1 MPHINRIR
9 VNNIK
14 YNFGTQFYDD
24 FVLRF
29 SGKNTIY
36 DLANGGG
43 KSVLM
48 LLMLQNMIPNCTLDE
63 KQPIEKLFRT
73 GSGSSTIHSLI
84 EWQLNKDDIK
94 NGYKYMTTGFCAR
107 KARENAT
114 EDSSEHENAAIE
126 YFNYVI
132 FYREFNDNDIKNLPL
147 SNGKERIT
155 YHGLKNYL
163 KELEHKDYS
172 LIVKIF
178 ERKGEYQQFISKY
191 GIYESEWEIIRG
203 INKTEG
209 HVRTYFESNYKT
221 TRKVVEDLLIEEI
234 IQKSYYNSTGEGAD
248 FAKLLLDIKNK
259 LVELTKK
266 KKDINNYD
274 RQMEVLNSFIGRLQ
288 ALKGMYHKKGGIETE
303 FVYAYNTC
311 LQCLEELKEA
321 LEQQTAQRQE
331 FLEEKKEKEFKVE
344 TALVQVEEEELQKLD
359 NTVETTKEL
368 LEGLE
373 QQLLEEKAQLLFK
386 ENTNDYLE
394 YVEYKKEYEAAKL
407 AVETQGKE
415 EEAEKVLA
423 ALSAAFQK
431 KSEEELQHLK
441 EQLFKEKE
449 VKEELE
455 NQKKQQTEELQ
466 KEEEALSLKK
476 SRVLLRQEETAY
488 YLKSLEE
495 LKKNTSLLLY
505 EEAMPKRKQLAVELE
520 QLQQH
525 RGQLSEEI
533 KRAADTMIK
542 DKMRLST
549 LKEQEKYLLNRQETL
564 GQFLKEQGI
573 FKEKLERLREFYQER
588 EEKQLKDTIYKAFQN
603 NTLEIQNLRQDI
615 KELRANIKAYEKGI
629 LFPESEK
636 VQAALE
642 IINTGRQRALTGFEY
657 LKQWEKE
664 KQEELLEVYPSLP
677 YAIVVNGDYQSIQY
691 DKKLKKLGE
700 TGTLI
705 PIINGKA
712 LEGMG
717 EELYKKETLD
727 FLIPESQEFLSQEHF
742 EKLLKTAISL
752 LEEKEKKLL
761 LLEERSQLMKADI
774 SYMEEY
780 ETKYLKPQAQNI
792 KEYEDNKLQ
801 LKDIEAEQERILNR
815 QNEVRNK
822 KEQYEA
828 ALSEENEKQKELETE
843 EKAISE
849 IATLYNRY
857 GEKEIELISLKNE
870 VRVCEKEI
878 ITKRNE
884 RSKAEDSLEISHGK
898 CQTLQHTIDAI
909 IALQKEISEDNYE
922 QEIPEDYLEFIEFDQ
937 LSLEELE
944 IKFKGY
950 KTSFLEKNSDL
961 ADKKKLIENYRQQME
976 KSLRAIEYRNGELSQ
991 FQLLYESHEL
1001 TKTTLEELRKYKEKI
1016 SETEEKIAVSKKQ
1029 LEASSEAANRK
1040 FGSIAHGKTLVEEKY
1055 GYYKPLQLSGQEL
1068 LRFISEYKNLTHI
1081 MEEKI
1086 KDSEKKEKEL
1096 EKEISSKEN
1105 IKEDMLYMMESA
1117 GIDYSS
1123 NQGVLEDESTL
1134 KETYKELKMLY
1145 EKIMKEEHER
1155 RETFEKDKNRLKETL
1170 LMTNAHELAGEVE
1183 KHIDSPSNEAEADAL
1198 INNIQET
1205 ISCIELEK
1213 AGVEKGIMDMEKIKQ
1228 NFESQCLQT
1237 CVNIKSALDRLP
1249 KLSGIQLDDKTVPM
1263 ITLSIPYIKEE
1274 LYEDSMSNYI
1284 DHVIETA
1291 DSFATETERVKYIRN
1306 QLAWKKLFS
1315 VIVKD
1320 MNLIKLNLYKRERIK
1335 EQSRYLKYEEA
1346 VGSTGQ
1352 SQGIYI
1358 QFLVA
1363 IIHYI
1368 TSMNSANSD
1377 PLKLKNVIFID
1388 NPFGAAKD
1396 VYIWEPIFKLL
1407 KANNVQLIVPARGAT
1422 PAITGRFEV
1431 NYILGQKLIDGRQ
1444 QTVVVDYRSQTE
1456 QEELEYTSL
1465 SYEQNTLNFE

>member
-107 KARENAT
+107 KARENAA
-114 EDSSEHENAAIE
+114 EESSEHENAAIE

-178 ERKGEYQQFISKY
+178 ERKGEYQQFISRY

-303 FVYAYNTC
+303 FVQAYYTC
-311 LQCLEELKEA
+311 LQCLEGLKEA
-321 LEQQTAQRQE
+321 LEQQTAQRQN
-331 FLEEKKEKEFKVE
+331 FLEEKKEKELKVE

-359 NTVETTKEL
+359 KTVEATKEL

-373 QQLLEEKAQLLFK
+373 QNLLEERKQLLFR

-394 YVEYKKEYEAAKL
+394 HMEYKKEYEAARL
-407 AVETQGKE
+407 AMEAQGKAQE
-415 EEAEKVLA
+415 SEKVLA
-423 ALSAAFQK
+423 ALAHSFQK
-431 KSEEELQHLK
+431 KSEEQLQYLK
-441 EQLFKEKE
+441 EQLAEEKS
-449 VKEELE
+449 VKEELDSR
-455 NQKKQQTEELQ
+455 KKQQTEELQ
-466 KEEEALSLKK
+466 KQEEELSLKK
-476 SRVLLRQEETAY
+476 SRVLLLEEEIAY
-488 YLKSLEE
+488 YLKNLEE

-505 EEAMPKRKQLAVELE
+505 EEAVSKRKQLAQESEQLLE
-520 QLQQH
+520 QKDAYL
-525 RGQLSEEI
+525 EEI
-533 KRAADTMIK
+533 KKAEDIIIK

-564 GQFLKEQGI
+564 GQFLKEQGLS
-573 FKEKLERLREFYQER
+573 KERLEKLREFYQER

-603 NTLEIQNLRQDI
+603 NTLEIQKLRESI
-615 KELRANIKAYEKGI
+615 KELRANIKAYEKGV
-629 LFPESEK
+629 LFPESEQI
-636 VQAALE
+636 QAALE
-642 IINTGRQRALTGFEY
+642 IINTGRQRAVTGFEY
-657 LKQWEKE
+657 LSQWEKE

-677 YAIVVNGDYQSIQY
+677 YSIVIQGDYQSIQY

-705 PIINGKA
+705 PIINVKA

-717 EELYKKETLD
+717 EELYKKEALD
-727 FLIPESQEFLSQEHF
+727 FLIPERQEFLSQEHL
-742 EKLLKTAISL
+742 EKLLKSAISL
-752 LEEKEKKLL
+752 LEEKEKKRL

-780 ETKYLKPQAQNI
+780 ETKYLKQQSQNI

-801 LKDIEAEQERILNR
+801 LKDIEGEQEKILNR
-815 QNEVRNK
+815 QRELRNK
-822 KEQYEA
+822 KEQYEMV
-828 ALSEENEKQKELETE
+828 LSKEESKWE
-843 EKAISE
+843 EVEAERKAMEE
-849 IATLYNRY
+849 IATLYHRY
-857 GEKEIELISLKNE
+857 GEKEVEVVALKNE
-870 VRVCEKEI
+870 VLSDEKELVK
-878 ITKRNE
+878 KRNE
-884 RSKAEDSLEISHGK
+884 LGKAETSLEIHQGK
-898 CQTLQHTIDAI
+898 CQTLQSTIASI
-909 IALQKEISEDNYE
+909 SALQKEIAEDNYG
-922 QEIPEDYLEFIEFDQ
+922 QETTEISTEFDQ

-950 KTSFLEKNSDL
+950 KASFLEKNSDL

-976 KSLRAIEYRNGELSQ
+976 KSLRSIEYRNGDISQ
-991 FQLLYESHEL
+991 LQKLYESHEL
-1001 TKTTLEELRKYKEKI
+1001 TKSTLEELRRYQEKI
-1016 SETEEKIAVSKKQ
+1016 SETEEKISVSKKQ
-1029 LEASSEAANRK
+1029 LEACSEAANRK

-1081 MEEKI
+1081 MDEKI
-1086 KDSEKKEKEL
+1086 KDCEKKEKEL

-1123 NQGVLEDESTL
+1123 NQGVLEDEGTL

-1183 KHIDSPSNEAEADAL
+1183 KHINSPSNEAEADVL
-1198 INNIQET
+1198 ISNIYET

-1213 AGVEKGIMDMEKIKQ
+1213 AGVEKGIMDMEKMKQ

-1274 LYEDSMSNYI
+1274 LYEDSMSKYI

-1291 DSFATETERVKYIRN
+1291 DSFSTETERVKYIRN

-1465 SYEQNTLNFE
+1465 SYEQNTLKFE